1 MELKY
6 AISNNEVIITGL
18 EDKSKSI
25 TELAIPSRIYG
36 KSVISIGKYAFANT
50 RLANVV
56 IPDSIKSIGDWA
68 FDTCM
73 NLTSVTIPNSVTTI
87 GECAFGYYQ
96 DDNGYEKIK
105 DFTIYGQKGS
115 VAEYYANVNGFAFIN
130 NERKELER
138 KAIAELNIE
147 YGRFFNE
154 VRIYGNMP
162 LEKQF
167 IFDTVYRYLHDH
179 INLVSMSVLKDIIEQ
194 RRYIITLVSDIRTKD
209 LVCSLLDIIETE
221 VSKTLM

>member
-1 MELKY
+1 MKLKY
-6 AISNNEVIITGL
+6 TISNNEVTITGL
-18 EDKSKSI
+18 KDRYV
-25 TELAIPSRIYG
+25 TEVIIPSEIDGMPVTRIEN
-36 KSVISIGKYAFANT
+36 YAFESCT
-50 RLANVV
+50 GLA
-56 IPDSIKSIGDWA
+56 
-68 FDTCM
+68 
-73 NLTSVTIPNSVTTI
+73 SVTIPHNVTKI
-87 GECAFGYYQ
+87 GHFAFGYHYSYNNH
-96 DDNGYEKIK
+96 DDIK
-105 DFTIYGQKGS
+105 TEDFTIYGQKGS
-115 VAEYYANVNGFAFIN
+115 AAEYYANVNGFTFIN

-138 KAIAELNIE
+138 KAIDKLNIE
-147 YGRFFNE
+147 YVGFFNK

>member
-1 MELKY
+1 MINLEYVVTDNEVTITGLKDRY
-6 AISNNEVIITGL
+6 ATEVIISSEIDGM
-18 EDKSKSI
+18 
-25 TELAIPSRIYG
+25 P
-36 KSVISIGKYAFANT
+36 VIGIAYSAFANMG
-50 RLANVV
+50 
-56 IPDSIKSIGDWA
+56 I
-68 FDTCM
+68 
-73 NLTSVTIPNSVTTI
+73 TSVTIPNSVTGIGAYAFDTCMNLVSVTI
-87 GECAFGYYQ
+87 PNSVIGISTRAFGYYQ

-115 VAEYYANVNGFAFIN
+115 AAEYYANVNGFAFIN

-147 YGRFFNE
+147 YWRFFNE